1 MFPSGWEVN
10 VFFEF
15 SGKNGYYCPPSSDR
29 LALMSRTSKTLD
41 ELRREIDGIDD
52 SLHDLIMRRTELV
65 AAIGAAKTGGP
76 TFRPGREAAILRRL
90 LKRHSGKFPREVL
103 VRLWRE
109 IISAFLRMQGAFSV
123 AVVSDGPDLLPLVR
137 EEYGS
142 STPIAAFR
150 SAGQA
155 LGALREGQA
164 SLAVLPL
171 PREVEE
177 RPWWPMLFGA
187 DDARPS
193 IAARLPFA
201 MPGQPPAEALV
212 VARVEQAETG
222 EDRSFLA
229 FETTDAVSRSGL
241 NDAFTKTDLPV
252 SFATSW
258 HDTGR
263 QMWLHLVEIDGYVA
277 PDDSRLARLASA
289 IGAGAREVRQ
299 VGGYAVPVSPALMGA
314 EPRD

>member
-1 MFPSGWEVN
+1 
-10 VFFEF
+10 
-15 SGKNGYYCPPSSDR
+15 
-29 LALMSRTSKTLD
+29 MSRTSKTLD

-109 IISAFLRMQGAFSV
+109 IISAFLRMQGSFSV

-142 STPIAAFR
+142 STPVTAFH

-155 LGALREGQA
+155 LGALREGRA

-187 DDARPS
+187 DEARPS

-222 EDRSFLA
+222 DDRSFIAL
-229 FETTDAVSRSGL
+229 ETTDAVSRSGL
-241 NDAFTKTDLPV
+241 KDAFTKTDLPV
-252 SFATSW
+252 SFAASW
-258 HDTGR
+258 QDAGR

-277 PDDSRLARLASA
+277 PDDARLARLSSA
-289 IGAGAREVRQ
+289 VGAGAREVRQ
-299 VGGYAVPVSPALMGA
+299 VGGYAVPVAPALMGA
-314 EPRD
+314 DLRE